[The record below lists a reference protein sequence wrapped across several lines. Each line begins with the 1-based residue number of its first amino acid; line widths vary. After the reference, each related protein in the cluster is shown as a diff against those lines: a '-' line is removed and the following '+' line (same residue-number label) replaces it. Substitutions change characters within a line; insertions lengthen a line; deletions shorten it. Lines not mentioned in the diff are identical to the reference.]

1 MPRTHKIQQQHLH
14 VKLKGG
20 EPDGLALQARLSG
33 ICNTWLSPALE
44 QVLERYAPLNGH
56 LAIDRLDIDVGVLR
70 FDRLEHELVDTVTQ
84 ALEKILRDLSLP
96 GQELPVAGAVQL
108 KTARQSCLDAFVYFL
123 SYGRLPWS
131 FRVPK
136 GENLEQIL
144 VESWQT
150 CPLDVP
156 GAISSVLALS
166 SARKRLVQQFSDEFL
181 ANLLEQFAPGLKKT
195 ITGIL
200 QRLNH
205 SEIPA
210 SAIKLLKKQLW
221 ETAFALLPTSGDC
234 TETRIIRTAWQG
246 LPLTVAQ
253 QSLLTRLLE
262 QHWPGAT
269 GDAEERRSLQHSGKT
284 SDTSPRFSRPIQAG
298 RRNLP
303 AQAAVP
309 GTDNLAGNHPGPVD
323 GIVPKNGRPDP
334 QTKAA
339 FNPGNSAAVA
349 RADKLADEYA
359 ETGEGIYIE
368 NAGLILLHPFLPQF
382 FSGLNIAAEDAI
394 VDAGR
399 ALSLL
404 YFLTSGQLTAPEYE
418 LVLPKLLCNI
428 PLSAVIEADAELTDA
443 EIEEAIALLGAV
455 IRHWE
460 VLKNT
465 GIDGLRGTFL
475 LRAGKISLRG
485 DGDWCLQVEGKAYD
499 ILLEQLPWGIGMIKL
514 PWMQRMLWV
523 EWDSNSRC

>member
-96 GQELPVAGAVQL
+96 GQELPAVGAVQL

-136 GENLEQIL
+136 GENLEHIL

-150 CPLDVP
+150 YPLDVP
-156 GAISSVLALS
+156 GAVSSVLALS

-195 ITGIL
+195 ITAIL
-200 QRLNH
+200 QWLNH
-205 SEIPA
+205 SEIPVPV
-210 SAIKLLKKQLW
+210 IKLLKKQLW
-221 ETAFALLPTSGDC
+221 ETAFALLPISGDC

-253 QSLLTRLLE
+253 QSLLTSLLE

-269 GDAEERRSLQHSGKT
+269 GDAEARRTSQQPGKT
-284 SDTSPRFSRPIQAG
+284 TDASRRFFTPIQLG
-298 RRNLP
+298 
-303 AQAAVP
+303 QVTVP
-309 GTDNLAGNHPGPVD
+309 GAENLADKPSVPVD
-323 GIVPKNGRPDP
+323 DSVPKNGRPDS
-334 QTKAA
+334 QTKAGIYSSGIK
-339 FNPGNSAAVA
+339 PGNSAETV
-349 RADKLADEYA
+349 RADKQADEYA

-382 FSGLNIAAEDAI
+382 FNALNIAAEDAI
-394 VDAGR
+394 VEAGR

-404 YFLTSGQLTAPEYE
+404 YFLTSGQLTVPEYE

-428 PLSAVIEADAELTDA
+428 PLSMPVEADVELTDA

-485 DGDWCLQVEGKAYD
+485 DGDWRLQVEGKAYD

-523 EWDSNSRC
+523 EWDSSSRC